1 MKNLGNASMVSMI
14 IAIIE
19 FGIAFYFRDELGFLS
34 MNLWNIAAIAI
45 ITVGSAAALVS
56 LVSNVSFIVAAIT
69 TWVAFSAILAVGA
82 IFADTTAVSNIAA
95 IIDIIIVPILIIVDL
110 VLVYISP
117 IVINARKEPTAF
129 SITAPD
135 ISRRRIYILFLFEFL
150 LTATFAAVII
160 KTWW

>member
-1 MKNLGNASMVSMI
+1 MKNLVNASMVSMI

-19 FGIAFYFRDELGFLS
+19 FGIAFYFRDEFGFSSLNQLS
-34 MNLWNIAAIAI
+34 IIAIAI
-45 ITVGSAAALVS
+45 IVVGSAAALVS

-69 TWVAFSAILAVGA
+69 AWVAFSAILAVGA
-82 IFADTTAVSNIAA
+82 IFAGIAAVSEIVAV
-95 IIDIIIVPILIIVDL
+95 IDIIIAPILIIVNI

-117 IVINARKEPTAF
+117 IVINAKKDPTAF

-135 ISRRRIYILFLFEFL
+135 ISRRSIYILFVFEFL
-150 LTATFAAVII
+150 LTAILAAVII